1 MKKLSIFVLA
11 LLAMFGLSACEGFDL
26 EGLLGG
32 SGEPKTE
39 EVTGGEEVSEPET
52 EPTVEPETEP
62 EPIEYKE
69 MYLVGGSMGWEPVEA
84 NLIEPSSFEEL
95 ANLDYTINSTMTEE
109 DVYAV
114 YKISGVKITSGAG
127 WETEAY
133 VNGRKR
139 VYDGGYTIK
148 ALQATYDEELDL
160 MIKGQWMP
168 DPHTCHVTSL
178 TPDKLFVPE
187 WVEADQGAG
196 HWGQNPVITSGAGIY
211 TIYVVDFG
219 TVSAADTPAF
229 GFAVYRDIAIVE
241 KEMLQEQIY
250 QEANSANA
258 GTTEFTFSAQVTA
271 INTVEGADGYD
282 VDFIVDF
289 KHVVIGVT
297 NAMEETGL
305 PQDLAGLKVG
315 ATVTV
320 TGKIDPAA
328 EALVIGEGEKA
339 VSAEIVFSDAVI
351 TWTKVGS
358 KAGMFVRGTL
368 NEWGSPAE
376 HELLINADG
385 NPEITVELVEGAEFK
400 VASTDWSTFDFG
412 YNADL
417 SADLFEEVGGN
428 IKVKVAGTYKITV
441 VDGKIVA
448 SLVE

>member
-1 MKKLSIFVLA
+1 MKKLSIFLLA
-11 LLAMFGLSACEGFDL
+11 LLALFSLSACKDTEDDKTAGSEVVTEG
-26 EGLLGG
+26 EQ
-32 SGEPKTE
+32 T
-39 EVTGGEEVSEPET
+39 TGGEEVSEPES
-52 EPTVEPETEP
+52 EPA
-62 EPIEYKE
+62 PIEYKE
-69 MYLVGGSMGWEPVEA
+69 MYLVGGSMGWEPVEE
-84 NLIEPSSFEEL
+84 NLIEPSSFAEL
-95 ANLDYTINSTMTEE
+95 AKLDYTINSTMTEE

-114 YKISGVKITSGAG
+114 YKISGVKVTSGAG

-148 ALQATYDEELDL
+148 ALQATYDKDLDL

-196 HWGQNPVITSGAGIY
+196 NWSQNPVITSGAGIY

-241 KEMLQEQIY
+241 EEMLQEQIY

-271 INTVEGADGYD
+271 INTVAGDDGYD

-297 NAMEETGL
+297 NAVETTGL

-328 EALVIGEGEKA
+328 EALVIGEGDEA

-351 TWTKVGS
+351 TWTKVGA
-358 KAGMFVRGTL
+358 KAGMFIRGTL
-368 NEWGSPAE
+368 NDWGTPLANQ
-376 HELLINADG
+376 ELLINADG
-385 NPEITVELVEGAEFK
+385 NPEITIELAEGVEFK
-400 VASTDWSTFDFG
+400 VASIDWSTFDFG
-412 YNADL
+412 YNDGL
-417 SADLFEEVGGN
+417 SADSFEAAGTN

-441 VDGKIVA
+441 VEGKIVA
-448 SLVE
+448 ELVK